1 MPKRFA
7 SSLSILVALGLLAAC
22 GSLTDDASTHASSP
36 PAEKLDYASLG
47 LWNDGPCDAS
57 KPKLVVGL
65 MTVFD
70 SPAISLKDQALAL
83 EASATAFNQRG
94 GANGSCIDVHTCDDG
109 ANLDQSLACVKNIDG
124 AGVVAT
130 INDEG
135 TAGQAEVSAAMAA
148 AGIPRIASNVTN
160 YDWGD
165 PNAYPI
171 DASGTGFAFLLP
183 QAMINEHVTKIGN
196 LRVDLAAAAALKS
209 FLESIYTDGGA
220 TFPVDVPVAAGT
232 TDYSQYILTAANAGA
247 EGVVLNVGQQDATQI
262 IRAGQQLNT
271 NLRIGTSP
279 GTMSVKQL
287 RELGD
292 FAKQLVL
299 LSSYA
304 PLSIDLPVYKALRA
318 DFVASGQDLLQ
329 PDNVAWSPMR
339 SWIGLYALLKMIRDT
354 HLTDFT
360 RQNITTMLRAAKDV
374 PMLGM
379 FGDENWTPNLDH
391 PGAWTR
397 AGTNHWAGYRWDPNA
412 TGPDGAT
419 GNFVQ
424 TSTIDFDKVLCG
436 SALGAPPPC

>member
-1 MPKRFA
+1 MPRRVTSTLA
-7 SSLSILVALGLLAAC
+7 VTIAIGLVTGC
-22 GSLTDDASTHASSP
+22 GSSTTSSPASTP
-36 PAEKLDYASLG
+36 PAEKLDHRSLG
-47 LWNDGPCDAS
+47 LWDDGPCDPS
-57 KPKLVVGL
+57 KPKLAVGL

-83 EASATAFNQRG
+83 DASATAFNQRG

-109 ANLDQSLACVKNIDG
+109 ANLDQSLACVKNIDS

-130 INDEG
+130 VNDEG

-196 LRVDLAAAAALKS
+196 VRVDLAAAAALKS
-209 FLESIYTDGGA
+209 FLESIYTNDGA

-232 TDYSQYILTAANAGA
+232 TDYSQFILTAANADA
-247 EGVVLNVGQQDATQI
+247 DGVVLNVGQQDATQI

-279 GTMSVKQL
+279 GTMSINQL

-299 LSSYA
+299 LSSY
-304 PLSIDLPVYKALRA
+304 PPISVELPVYKALRA

-329 PDNVAWSPMR
+329 PDNVASSPMR

-360 RQNITTMLRAAKDV
+360 RQNITAMLRAAKDV

-379 FGDENWTPNLDH
+379 FGDENWTPSLDH
-391 PGAWTR
+391 PGAFQR
-397 AGTNHWAGYRWDPNA
+397 AGTNYWAGYRWDPNA
-412 TGPDGAT
+412 TGPDGES

-436 SALGAPPPC
+436 SPLGAPSPC